1 MCQQGES
8 HVVSILT
15 LIYFQST
22 PNRSWP
28 TNVCCDAAQICP
40 TPGFEHVCA
49 VCCCVWGPALCKRG
63 VRKHCFCKV
72 SALRWGW
79 CLCYLFPVAPAR
91 SPCVFF
97 CVVFACGGGPL
108 GLGEGHQA
116 CKVDR
121 DFPHFPGVYSIY
133 SYYTVYLHVLEQA
146 TSPPGQPGAPVGLLG
161 LGEGHQ
167 ACQSTEISQTSWRFF
182 NLLFVYNVLTFFGA
196 HHFSP
201 RSAWC
206 THPGFL

>member
-22 PNRSWP
+22 TNRSWP

-97 CVVFACGGGPL
+97 VSCLLVAVGRS
-108 GLGEGHQA
+108 GL
-116 CKVDR
+116 VR
-121 DFPHFPGVYSIY
+121 
-133 SYYTVYLHVLEQA
+133 A
-146 TSPPGQPGAPVGLLG
+146 TKLVK
-161 LGEGHQ
+161 
-167 ACQSTEISQTSWRFF
+167 STEISHTFPAYIQCILIIPCICIFWSTPLLPQVNLVHPWACLGLVRATKLVNRQRFP
-182 NLLFVYNVLTFFGA
+182 TPPGA
-196 HHFSP
+196 FSIYYLY
-201 RSAWC
+201 
-206 THPGFL
+206 TMY

>member
-1 MCQQGES
+1 MCAAMPHRFVRHPVS
-8 HVVSILT
+8 NMYALSAVV
-15 LIYFQST
+15 FGA
-22 PNRSWP
+22 PPCVN
-28 TNVCCDAAQICP
+28 AA
-40 TPGFEHVCA
+40 CA
-49 VCCCVWGPALCKRG
+49 NIV
-63 VRKHCFCKV
+63 FCKV

-133 SYYTVYLHVLEQA
+133 SYYTVYLHFLEQA

-167 ACQSTEISQTSWRFF
+167 ACQSTEISHTSWRFF